1 MLLLRMGVK
10 GPKVAAIQVLLNHFT
25 LGVEIAVDGV
35 FGDQT
40 RTAVKRFQKSTR
52 PPLKVDGIFG
62 PATWAT
68 MRQLSGDVIVNVIDS
83 VDVEGSKDSITR
95 TVFAGPSVF
104 DFWQNIAIIIKP
116 RDTVTNAIQQIIGR
130 AKPGSIAL
138 LRFFGHGKTGVQ
150 AISAGKGK
158 GGLTFGNALMHTNV
172 SDPRY
177 RCLLSPISAYMCPY
191 GSAELHGCKTG
202 RGIAGTQLLQQLTN
216 FWQVPVSAS
225 TWFEIDAGS
234 NQAVFNFEGNVK
246 TIYPGGLCL
255 KTWAKQHAL
264 EGFKARHA
272 V

>member
-1 MLLLRMGVK
+1 MLLLRMGAK

-25 LGVEIAVDGV
+25 LGVDIAVDGV

-52 PPLKVDGIFG
+52 PPLTVDGIFG

-116 RDTVTNAIQQIIGR
+116 GDTVTNAIQQIIGR

-138 LRFFGHGKTGVQ
+138 LRFFGHGSEGDQGISSGLGV
-150 AISAGKGK
+150 SKFD
-158 GGLTFGNALMHTNV
+158 TALMHTNV

-177 RCLLSPISAYMCPY
+177 RCLWSPISAYMCPY

-202 RGIAGTQLLQQLTN
+202 RGIAGMQLLQQLAN
-216 FWQVPVSAS
+216 FWQVPVSAA
-225 TWFEIDAGS
+225 TWFQYDAGS
-234 NQAVFNFEGNVK
+234 NQAVFNFEGNVN

>member
-1 MLLLRMGVK
+1 MLLLRRGAR

-25 LGVEIAVDGV
+25 LGVDIAVDGI

-40 RTAVKRFQKSTR
+40 RIAVKRFQKSAR
-52 PPLKVDGIFG
+52 PPLTVDGVFG

-68 MRQLSGDVIVNVIDS
+68 MRQLSGNVIVNVIDS
-83 VDVEGSKDSITR
+83 VDVKGSKDSIMR

-104 DFWQNIAIIIKP
+104 DFWQNIAIIVKP
-116 RDTVTNAIQQIIGR
+116 GDTVTNAIQQIIGR
-130 AKPGSIAL
+130 TKPGSILL
-138 LRFFGHGKTGVQ
+138 LRFFGHGSEGDQGISCGTGV
-150 AISAGKGK
+150 SK
-158 GGLTFGNALMHTNV
+158 LDTALMHTNV

-202 RGIAGTQLLQQLTN
+202 RGIAGTQLLQQLAN
-216 FWQVPVSAS
+216 LWRVPVSAA
-225 TWFEIDAGS
+225 TGFQYDAGS
-234 NQAVFNFEGNVK
+234 DQAVFNFEGNVS

-255 KTWAKQHAL
+255 KTWAQQHAL
-264 EGFKARHA
+264 EGFKARQA